1 MKRSRFSIAAGAI
14 ATGLMLIGCA
24 TEPLVPPAPGVVASI
39 GEERILAQDLRDY
52 AERVPIT
59 LLASTHG
66 DSARQQYL
74 RSLLVRRLLAHEAA
88 ERGLDTA
95 LAIAQQVDGRLRDKL
110 KNVYLRE
117 QVWPHI
123 SVEKARAQAFYD
135 SLGLGLQRRLA
146 GIVTTSAAQAETL
159 RDALAS
165 GERFEMLA
173 IKHSIHTS
181 SAPGGGELGYVTQ
194 RQAAQLGISASV
206 FASLPDSAISEVIPL
221 GQEFQ
226 VLRFLH
232 TKISPIEDF
241 VQQILD
247 LLMEQERWKVESE
260 TLQSL
265 AVEYDWRPVPEGLG
279 ILDERGAGDTV
290 LQLWL
295 LEPGEAALPL
305 FTYAD
310 TAISIG
316 EFLQISKRN
325 RREIKDG
332 ASAVRVADEIL
343 RAEHLYAE
351 AARRLGADQQPEIVS
366 WQQELV
372 EELAITELRRQVLDA
387 EPVVT
392 SEDVQKF
399 YKDYPDAFRE
409 SDDILI
415 VETLVGSEQE
425 ALAVLD
431 EVASGH
437 DLLDV
442 ARRTTLRREGPA
454 DSRGTLRLNEH
465 ERMTNSVLYAAV
477 QQAPLNDVVGPVAVE
492 GGHSVFRTI
501 HREKGALMPFLQ
513 VEARA
518 KAYARRFKQNSAFE
532 GFVEELLARHKN
544 QTLIYETELAQALPD
559 SLVDEIARR
568 DHQRAG
574 LPVDLN

>member
-1 MKRSRFSIAAGAI
+1 MKRFRISIAAGSIVA
-14 ATGLMLIGCA
+14 GLLLIGCA
-24 TEPLVPPAPGVVASI
+24 AEPLVAPAPGVVASI
-39 GEERILAQDLRDY
+39 GEERILAQDLRNY

-59 LLASTHG
+59 LLASAHG
-66 DSARQQYL
+66 DSARRQYL

-88 ERGLDTA
+88 ERGFDTT
-95 LAIAQQVDGRLRDKL
+95 LAIAQQVDDRLRDKL

-123 SVEKARAQAFYD
+123 SVEKAKAQAVYD

-146 GIVTTSAAQAETL
+146 GIVTTSSAQAEML

-165 GERFEMLA
+165 GERFEALA
-173 IKHSIHTS
+173 MKHSIHTS
-181 SAPGGGELGYVTQ
+181 SAPGGGELGYVSQ

-206 FASLPDSAISEVIPL
+206 FANLPDSAISEVIPL

-226 VLRFLH
+226 ILRFLH
-232 TKISPIEDF
+232 TKIAPIEDF
-241 VQQILD
+241 VEQILAV
-247 LLMEQERWKVESE
+247 LMEQERQRIEYE

-265 AVEYDWRPVPEGLG
+265 SVEFDWRAVPEGLG

-332 ASAVRVADEIL
+332 VSAVRVADEIL

-351 AARRLGADQQPEIVS
+351 AARRLGAHEQPEIVS

-372 EELAITELRRQVLDA
+372 EELAITQLRRQVLDE
-387 EPVVT
+387 EPAVT

-409 SDDILI
+409 SADILF

-431 EVASGH
+431 EVAAGH
-437 DLLDV
+437 DLLDI
-442 ARRTTLRREGPA
+442 AKRTTLRRVGPS

-477 QQAPLNDVVGPVAVE
+477 QQAPLNEVVGPVAVE
-492 GGHSVFRTI
+492 GGQSVFRVI

-518 KAYARRFKQNSAFE
+518 KAYARRFQQNSAFE
-532 GFVEELLARHKN
+532 RFVEELLVRHKS
-544 QTLIYETELAQALPD
+544 QTLIYEIELVQALPD
-559 SLVDEIARR
+559 SLIDEIARR

-574 LPVDLN
+574 LPVDFN

>member
-1 MKRSRFSIAAGAI
+1 LKRFRISIAAGSIVA
-14 ATGLMLIGCA
+14 GLLLIGCA
-24 TEPLVPPAPGVVASI
+24 AEPLVAPAPGVVASI
-39 GEERILAQDLRDY
+39 GEERILAQDLRNY

-59 LLASTHG
+59 LLASAHG
-66 DSARQQYL
+66 DSARRQYL

-88 ERGLDTA
+88 ERGFDTT
-95 LAIAQQVDGRLRDKL
+95 LAIAQQVDDRLRDKL

-123 SVEKARAQAFYD
+123 SVEKAKAQAVYD

-146 GIVTTSAAQAETL
+146 GIVTTSSAQAGML

-165 GERFEMLA
+165 GERFEALA
-173 IKHSIHTS
+173 MKHSIHTS
-181 SAPGGGELGYVTQ
+181 SAPGGGELGYVSQ

-206 FASLPDSAISEVIPL
+206 FANLPDSAISEVIPL

-226 VLRFLH
+226 ILRFLH
-232 TKISPIEDF
+232 TKIAPIEDF
-241 VQQILD
+241 VEQILAV
-247 LLMEQERWKVESE
+247 LMEQERQRIEYE

-265 AVEYDWRPVPEGLG
+265 SVEFDWRAVPEGLG

-332 ASAVRVADEIL
+332 VSAVRVADEIL

-351 AARRLGADQQPEIVS
+351 AARRLGAHEQPEIVS

-372 EELAITELRRQVLDA
+372 EELAITQLRRQVLDE
-387 EPVVT
+387 EPAVT

-409 SDDILI
+409 SADILI

-431 EVASGH
+431 EVAAGH
-437 DLLDV
+437 DLLDI
-442 ARRTTLRREGPA
+442 AKRTTLRRVGPS

-477 QQAPLNDVVGPVAVE
+477 QQAPLNEVVGPVAVE
-492 GGHSVFRTI
+492 GGQSVFRVI

-518 KAYARRFKQNSAFE
+518 KAYARRFQQNSAFE
-532 GFVEELLARHKN
+532 RFVEELLVRHKS
-544 QTLIYETELAQALPD
+544 QTLIYEIELVQALPD
-559 SLVDEIARR
+559 SLIDEIARR

-574 LPVDLN
+574 LPVDFN

>member
-1 MKRSRFSIAAGAI
+1 MKRFRISIAAGSIVA
-14 ATGLMLIGCA
+14 GLLLIGCA
-24 TEPLVPPAPGVVASI
+24 AEPLVAPAPGVVASI
-39 GEERILAQDLRDY
+39 GEERILAQDLRNY

-59 LLASTHG
+59 LLASAHG
-66 DSARQQYL
+66 DSARRQYL

-88 ERGLDTA
+88 ERGFDTT
-95 LAIAQQVDGRLRDKL
+95 LAIAQQVDDRLRDKL

-123 SVEKARAQAFYD
+123 SVEKAKAQAVYD

-146 GIVTTSAAQAETL
+146 GIVTTSSAQAEML

-165 GERFEMLA
+165 GERFEALA
-173 IKHSIHTS
+173 MKHSIHTS
-181 SAPGGGELGYVTQ
+181 SAPGGGELGYVSQ

-206 FASLPDSAISEVIPL
+206 FANLPDSAISEVIPL

-226 VLRFLH
+226 ILRFLH
-232 TKISPIEDF
+232 TKIAPIEDF
-241 VQQILD
+241 VEQILAV
-247 LLMEQERWKVESE
+247 LMEQERQRIEYE

-265 AVEYDWRPVPEGLG
+265 SVEFDWRAVPEGLG

-332 ASAVRVADEIL
+332 VSAVRVADEIL

-351 AARRLGADQQPEIVS
+351 AARRLGAHEQPEIVS

-372 EELAITELRRQVLDA
+372 EELAITQLRRQVLDE
-387 EPVVT
+387 EPAVT

-409 SDDILI
+409 SADILI

-431 EVASGH
+431 EVAAGH
-437 DLLDV
+437 DLLDI
-442 ARRTTLRREGPA
+442 AKRTTLRRVGPS

-477 QQAPLNDVVGPVAVE
+477 QQAPLNEVVGPVAVE
-492 GGHSVFRTI
+492 GGQSVFRVI

-518 KAYARRFKQNSAFE
+518 KAYARRFQQNSAFE
-532 GFVEELLARHKN
+532 RFVEELLVRHKS
-544 QTLIYETELAQALPD
+544 QTLIYEIELVQALPD
-559 SLVDEIARR
+559 SLIDEIARR

-574 LPVDLN
+574 LPVDFN